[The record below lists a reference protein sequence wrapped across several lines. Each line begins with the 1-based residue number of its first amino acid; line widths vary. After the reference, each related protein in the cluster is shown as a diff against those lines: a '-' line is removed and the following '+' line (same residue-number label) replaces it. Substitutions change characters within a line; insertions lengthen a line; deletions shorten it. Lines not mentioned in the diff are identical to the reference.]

1 MYYVYLLVSQVDSNQ
16 TYIGYTNHL
25 SARLAQHNDGQS
37 SHTAK
42 FKPWKIKMYL
52 AFDTEAKAIEFEQY
66 LKTGSGNTFVK
77 RRLL

>member
-16 TYIGYTNHL
+16 IYIGHTNNL
-25 SARLAQHNDGQS
+25 SARLAQHNDGKS
-37 SHTAK
+37 NHTSK

-52 AFDTEAKAIEFEQY
+52 AFDAEAKAVAFEQY
-66 LKTGSGNTFVK
+66 LKTGSGKTFVK